1 MERSRLGALR
11 SVSSRGVMATVEEQV
26 EPQAGSPGEG
36 AGLAAHP
43 RIGIGLP
50 MSNIFATCAY
60 FCRWLC
66 FNSHRDFISYFGG
79 SLELV
84 SLDGWGMLLHRE
96 IHSY

>member
-26 EPQAGSPGEG
+26 EPQAGTSEKG

-50 MSNIFATCAY
+50 MSNIFATYVY
-60 FCRWLC
+60 FRRWLC
-66 FNSHRDFISYFGG
+66 FNPHRDFISYFGG

-84 SLDGWGMLLHRE
+84 SLDGWGMLFHRE
-96 IHSY
+96 TDSY